1 MFQHAFKK
9 VHARDRERDTDA
21 PSISIPSPVQPIEE
35 FVNNIIHGD
44 CTKVMKA
51 MPPES
56 IDLIVTDPPYLVSY
70 TSRDGK
76 SFLNDDPRDSWWVKP
91 ASAEMYRLLKP
102 GGFLISFYGV
112 FQVEK
117 FMTAWK
123 AAGFRPVGHFVFVKK
138 YASSEYFTKMRHENA
153 YLLAKQ
159 HPPLQVMPPEDV
171 REWRY
176 TGNTLHPTEKD
187 PVMLAELIQ
196 SYSRVGNIVLDPFC
210 GSGSTLVAAKALGRM
225 YIGIELDA
233 TYAEAA
239 RQRIEA

>member
-1 MFQHAFKK
+1 MATERAVALGVVGAANITALCRGGRAPRTMFTNK
-9 VHARDRERDTDA
+9 
-21 PSISIPSPVQPIEE
+21 
-35 FVNNIIHGD
+35 IIHGD

-51 MPPES
+51 MPSES
-56 IDLIVTDPPYLVSY
+56 IDLIVTDPPYLANY

-76 SFLNDDPRDSWWVKP
+76 SFLNDNPRDSWWVKP
-91 ASAEMYRLLKP
+91 AYAEMYRLLKP
-102 GGFLISFYGV
+102 GGFLISFYGLY
-112 FQVEK
+112 QVDK

-123 AAGFRPVGHFVFVKK
+123 EAGLRPVGHFVFAKK

-176 TGNTLHPTEKD
+176 TGNTRHPTEKD
-187 PVMLAELIQ
+187 PVMLGELIQ
-196 SYSRVGNIVLDPFC
+196 AYSHIGEIVLDPFC
-210 GSGSTLVAAKALGRM
+210 GSGSTLVAAKALERK

-239 RQRIEA
+239 RQRIAA